1 MTRSKLSRNLI
12 LILVLTVCWTLQR
25 SAYYN
30 VTTRNGRTPLLNLG
44 RKEGT
49 HIIMNIGSNVDPIIP
64 RLTDDPCTVSIAF
77 EPIVSHLIPK
87 HPALHVIP
95 AAVTGDDNGWAAMN
109 IYNRKGASSSL
120 SKASFED
127 YWNKHTE
134 LKIVP
139 TIAFRKIL
147 ESLRGYNIDFLL
159 TDMQGHDF
167 TAVSSVGDLLA
178 EVGVK
183 RIVTEVYKDKVYTYK
198 GVQND
203 LCENWLPHM
212 TKIGY
217 VFEGLSKITTGLE
230 TLVEGY
236 RNAQEIKE
244 TCKVSTAKM
253 EELPKAGLNEY
264 NALWRL
270 KSEAASNNLGIYQ
283 YGTASDTGQKFS
295 PEDYAK
301 CLLKL

>member
-1 MTRSKLSRNLI
+1 MI
-12 LILVLTVCWTLQR
+12 LILTFWTLIKAYNNFVFQR
-25 SAYYN
+25 SSHHSKMA
-30 VTTRNGRTPLLNLG
+30 TTGNSHTPLLHLG

-64 RLTDDPCTVSIAF
+64 RPTDDPCTVAIAF
-77 EPIVSHLIPK
+77 EPVVSHLIPK

-109 IYNRKGASSSL
+109 IYNRKGVSSSL
-120 SKASFED
+120 SKASYEAN
-127 YWNKHTE
+127 WNKHTE

-139 TIAFRKIL
+139 TIGFRKIL
-147 ESLRGYNIDFLL
+147 ESLRGYKIDFIL

-167 TAVSSVGDLLA
+167 AAVSSVGNLLA

-183 RIVTEVYKDKVYTYK
+183 RIVTEVYKDKVNTYK

-212 TKIGY
+212 KKKGY
-217 VFEGLSKITTGLE
+217 VFEGLSKNHCFE

-236 RNAQEIKE
+236 RDAQEIEE
-244 TCKVSTAKM
+244 TCKVSTVKM
-253 EELPKAGLNEY
+253 EELKAGLNEY

-270 KSEAASNNLGIYQ
+270 KIEAASDNLGIYQ
-283 YGTASDTGQKFS
+283 YGTTRDTVHKFS

-301 CLLKL
+301 CLS